1 MFDGLKGGPR
11 PPGWRGDVGFVF
23 MLGALMAIT
32 PSAVDMYLPAL
43 PTIGRAFNAT
53 QDQVQL
59 SLSGFFLAF
68 AFGQLAWGPIG
79 DRYGRRGPTL
89 MGIALFAVGSI
100 GCSFARDPIE
110 LALWRV
116 VQALGAAAA
125 VVLGR
130 AMVRD
135 VFDRDRSASV
145 MSLMMLVMGA
155 APMLAPILG
164 SQVLKLFDWRAIF
177 WVLAVLGLVAGLPLL
192 RQPETLPLDRRRSA
206 GFSSVM
212 GAYMRLLRDPR
223 YLGYVIGGAGIFG
236 AMFAYISGTPFVYIE
251 IYGVAPDTYGLL
263 FALNVVGMMGSNY
276 LNSRLVLGMGSDAA
290 LRIGLLASVV
300 CGAVLLVIAATGAFG
315 LAGIVAGL
323 LCMLACMGLIGS
335 NAMAGALADHP
346 QIAGAASALAGF
358 TQFVLGAVSGL
369 MVALLADGT
378 AVPMCATMFAMALLG
393 FGTHALLVGKRP
405 AVA

>member
-206 GFSSVM
+206 
-212 GAYMRLLRDPR
+212 
-223 YLGYVIGGAGIFG
+223 
-236 AMFAYISGTPFVYIE
+236 MFAYISGTPFVYIE
-251 IYGVAPDTYGLL
+251 LYGVAPDTYGLL

-276 LNSRLVLGMGSDAA
+276 LNSRLVLSMGSDAA

-393 FGTHALLVGKRP
+393 FGAHALLVGKRP

>member
-11 PPGWRGDVGFVF
+11 PPGWRGDIGFVF

-43 PTIGRAFNAT
+43 PTIGRAFDAT

-79 DRYGRRGPTL
+79 DRFGRRGPTL

-135 VFDRDRSASV
+135 V
-145 MSLMMLVMGA
+145 LVMGA

-177 WVLAVLGLVAGLPLL
+177 VVLAVLGLVAGLPLL

-206 GFSSVM
+206 GFASIA
-212 GAYMRLLRDPR
+212 GAYARLLRDPR

-251 IYGVAPDTYGLL
+251 LYGVAPDTYGLL

-290 LRIGLLASVV
+290 LRIGLIASVA
-300 CGAVLLVIAATGAFG
+300 CGAVLLIVAATGAFG
-315 LAGIVAGL
+315 LAGIVVGL

-358 TQFVLGAVSGL
+358 TQFVLGAISGL
-369 MVALLADGT
+369 MVAFLADGT

-393 FGTHALLVGKRP
+393 FGAHALLVGKRS